1 MSEGGAES
9 GKHSRPPHSQQGRS
23 PRRQPLPQPAGSSTA
38 HQVAGYI
45 MPPQQQNQQQQ
56 MQYSSGGG
64 VGYSVYPPPQ
74 QQPQYHQHPPVPVGP
89 LQSQHPPPHYA
100 SVVTAAAAASAGMVG
115 QIPPQIYTETM
126 LAQQQTLQQP
136 MQHESYIQPRVGRLP
151 ADRPIMKLSVGL
163 IETYKQINEVSIS
176 KLEND
181 ALFGRLCCSTCRR
194 IILSRPFLSP
204 RSSFSVLI
212 QSSMCRLCFMLL
224 SFIKNAMI
232 HR

>member
-1 MSEGGAES
+1 MSEGGAADS

-23 PRRQPLPQPAGSSTA
+23 PRRQPLPQPQHRPAGSSTA

-64 VGYSVYPPPQ
+64 IVYSGYPPPQ
-74 QQPQYHQHPPVPVGP
+74 QQQQPQYRQHPPVGP
-89 LQSQHPPPHYA
+89 QHSQHPPPHYA
-100 SVVTAAAAASAGMVG
+100 PVVSAAVAAASAGMVG
-115 QIPPQIYTETM
+115 QMPPQIYTANM
-126 LAQQQTLQQP
+126 PAQQQTPQQHP
-136 MQHESYIQPRVGRLP
+136 IQHESYIQPRVGRLP

-181 ALFGRLCCSTCRR
+181 FFIA
-194 IILSRPFLSP
+194 RPVGESP
-204 RSSFSVLI
+204 RSCSYVLFRFGV
-212 QSSMCRLCFMLL
+212 CYLHFMLKYDD
-224 SFIKNAMI
+224 S
-232 HR
+232 